1 MGEEEEEAAES
12 YEEEERRAAEKHLRK
27 QISLFKMLALS
38 ASGVVG
44 FRAASSSGASASA
57 SAMHGST
64 TSIRRCVG
72 GRRRRGA
79 RQQKKDVFCR
89 SEALDSSAFKELL
102 GSFDGSPAFSGKTEK
117 NKGEAAEREEE
128 KNPSTSSAES
138 VAYLESMRKFSE
150 KYAKSTDTYFC
161 EDLEVTTAVIQ
172 GLAEHKAQLG
182 APLCPCRHY
191 KDKEAEAAQGFWNCP
206 CVPMRER
213 MECHCMLFLTEDNPF
228 RGDGAEIGMDQLRDL
243 SGKQEG

>member
-1 MGEEEEEAAES
+1 MG

-72 GRRRRGA
+72 GRRRRRGGA
-79 RQQKKDVFCR
+79 RQQKDVFCR

-138 VAYLESMRKFSE
+138 VAYL
-150 KYAKSTDTYFC
+150 
-161 EDLEVTTAVIQ
+161 
-172 GLAEHKAQLG
+172 
-182 APLCPCRHY
+182 
-191 KDKEAEAAQGFWNCP
+191 
-206 CVPMRER
+206 
-213 MECHCMLFLTEDNPF
+213 
-228 RGDGAEIGMDQLRDL
+228 
-243 SGKQEG
+243 

>member
-1 MGEEEEEAAES
+1 MTVFLSILFFLSTTRRNVLYRIPKNPRVRPNHHHRVSRRNLKKREEEEEEEAAES

-57 SAMHGST
+57 SASAMHGST

-72 GRRRRGA
+72 GRRRRRGA
-79 RQQKKDVFCR
+79 RQQKDVFCR

-117 NKGEAAEREEE
+117 NKGNALSLSLSHTHTHLQFERGT
-128 KNPSTSSAES
+128 N
-138 VAYLESMRKFSE
+138 
-150 KYAKSTDTYFC
+150 
-161 EDLEVTTAVIQ
+161 
-172 GLAEHKAQLG
+172 
-182 APLCPCRHY
+182 
-191 KDKEAEAAQGFWNCP
+191 GF
-206 CVPMRER
+206 
-213 MECHCMLFLTEDNPF
+213 
-228 RGDGAEIGMDQLRDL
+228 
-243 SGKQEG
+243 

>member
-1 MGEEEEEAAES
+1 MGKEAAES
-12 YEEEERRAAEKHLRK
+12 YEEEEHLRK

-44 FRAASSSGASASA
+44 FRAASSASASA

-72 GRRRRGA
+72 GRRRRGGA
-79 RQQKKDVFCR
+79 RQQKDVFCR

-102 GSFDGSPAFSGKTEK
+102 GSFDGSPAFSGKTKK

-172 GLAEHKAQLG
+172 
-182 APLCPCRHY
+182 
-191 KDKEAEAAQGFWNCP
+191 
-206 CVPMRER
+206 
-213 MECHCMLFLTEDNPF
+213 
-228 RGDGAEIGMDQLRDL
+228 
-243 SGKQEG
+243 

>member
-1 MGEEEEEAAES
+1 MGKEAAES
-12 YEEEERRAAEKHLRK
+12 YEEEEHLRK

-44 FRAASSSGASASA
+44 FRSALSSCASA

-72 GRRRRGA
+72 GRRRRRGA
-79 RQQKKDVFCR
+79 RQQKDVFCR

-117 NKGEAAEREEE
+117 NKGEAAEREE

-191 KDKEAEAAQGFWNCP
+191 KDKEAEA
-206 CVPMRER
+206 
-213 MECHCMLFLTEDNPF
+213 
-228 RGDGAEIGMDQLRDL
+228 
-243 SGKQEG
+243 

>member
-1 MGEEEEEAAES
+1 MGEEEEEEAAES

-57 SAMHGST
+57 MHGST

-72 GRRRRGA
+72 GRRRRRGA
-79 RQQKKDVFCR
+79 RQQKDVFCR

-102 GSFDGSPAFSGKTEK
+102 GSFDGSPAFSGKTKK